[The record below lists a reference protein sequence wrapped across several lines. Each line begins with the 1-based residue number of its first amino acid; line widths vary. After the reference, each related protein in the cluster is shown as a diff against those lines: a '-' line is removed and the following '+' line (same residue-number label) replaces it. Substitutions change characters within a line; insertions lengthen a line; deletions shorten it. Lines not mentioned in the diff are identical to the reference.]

1 MPLRKPKRARWLEI
15 AVAAPHEYVEPI
27 ASLFSRYGR
36 GGVVI
41 EEAGGH
47 NADEGEPP
55 PTERSAL
62 LRAYLPV
69 SPRYRRNRELIHI
82 GVGLVRQLTPL
93 PDLTEREIDEQE
105 WEEAWK
111 AHFSPLRVGRRLLVR
126 APWHNAPAAP
136 DDVVIEID
144 PGLAFG
150 TGHHPTTRHMLEC
163 VERFVTPETRVLDV
177 GAGSAILMI
186 AALKLSAAR
195 AVGLDI
201 DPIAVK
207 TARANLRANGV
218 AARAQVLNGSLPHSR
233 VAADAFDL
241 ALANIAGA
249 ALVSLAPHLRA
260 ALRDGGHL
268 VGSGILADRA
278 PEVERAFAAN
288 ALHVTELLTDGDWVT
303 LVCEAVKGEG

>member
-1 MPLRKPKRARWLEI
+1 MPPRNPKRARWLEI
-15 AVAAPHEYVEPI
+15 SVAAPHEYVEPI

-47 NADEGEPP
+47 NPDEGERPP
-55 PTERSAL
+55 AQRSAL

-69 SPRYRRNRELIHI
+69 SPRYRRNRELLHI
-82 GVGLVRQLTPL
+82 GVGLVRQLAPL
-93 PDLTEREIDEQE
+93 PELTEREIDEQE

-111 AHFSPLRVGRRLLVR
+111 AGFAPLRVGRRLLVR
-126 APWHNAPAAP
+126 APWHAAPAAP
-136 DDVVIEID
+136 GDVAIEID

-163 VERFVTPETRVLDV
+163 VERFAAPGARVLDV
-177 GAGSAILMI
+177 GAGSAILMV
-186 AALKLSAAR
+186 AALKLGAAR

-201 DPIAVK
+201 DPVAVK

-218 AARAQVLNGSLPHSR
+218 AARASVLRGTLPHPR
-233 VAADAFDL
+233 VADGAFDL

-260 ALRDGGHL
+260 ALRPGGRL
-268 VGSGILADRA
+268 AASGVLADHA
-278 PEVERAFAAN
+278 PSVEQAFAAN
-288 ALHVTELLTDGDWVT
+288 ALRLTDSLTDADWVT
-303 LVCEAVKGEG
+303 LACEAV